1 MPSRARDVLIAH
13 FVLYGVSQSGKT
25 KKDFEKQ
32 WLTIAAI
39 KDAIWISRNF
49 LQLSK
54 LHAASQGHS
63 HQEQSSVPTRR
74 REPELHG
81 KGLGSDDQALRE
93 RQLGRSENAGDR
105 CWAPW
110 QDPGPRCLGVQPFC
124 LFFLSVLHTLKFFK
138 TASSQI
144 PNIPDYFEV
153 GYVDGVPILHYD
165 SKSRKAK
172 PKQDWMKKI
181 TADDPHY
188 WERLTQIGIG
198 GEQVYKVNIETAKER
213 FNQTGGV
220 HMFQRM
226 LGCEWDDETDEVVG
240 WRHYSYNGEDFISL
254 EVKTMRWIAAH
265 PQAFV
270 TKLKWDSY
278 ELWNLNQKHYF
289 TEICPS
295 DLKKHLTNGR
305 DFLMRTELPTV
316 SLLQK
321 TPSSPVTCH
330 ATGFYPSVAA
340 LFWRK
345 DGEELHEDA
354 ETGETLRNHDGTFQ
368 MTADLKAE
376 VTDEAEGRYECVFQ
390 LSGVADDIVVKL
402 ERRSIRSN
410 APIRGDRRSD

>member
-1 MPSRARDVLIAH
+1 MAKLNLCVL
-13 FVLYGVSQSGKT
+13 FV
-25 KKDFEKQ
+25 
-32 WLTIAAI
+32 AAAQI
-39 KDAIWISRNF
+39 
-49 LQLSK
+49 
-54 LHAASQGHS
+54 HS
-63 HQEQSSVPTRR
+63 VTP
-74 REPELHG
+74 
-81 KGLGSDDQALRE
+81 
-93 RQLGRSENAGDR
+93 
-105 CWAPW
+105 
-110 QDPGPRCLGVQPFC
+110 
-124 LFFLSVLHTLKFFK
+124 VLHTLKYFT

-144 PNIPDYFEV
+144 PNIPDYFDV
-153 GYVDGVPILHYD
+153 GYVDDVPISRYD
-165 SKSRKAK
+165 SKSRKTK
-172 PKQDWMKKI
+172 PKQDWMNKI

-188 WERLTQIGIG
+188 WERDTQISIAD
-198 GEQVYKVNIETAKER
+198 EQVNKVSIETAKER

-220 HMFQRM
+220 HMIQVMF
-226 LGCEWDDETDEVVG
+226 GCEWDDETDEVDG
-240 WRHYSYNGEDFISL
+240 WRHYSYDGEAFISL

-270 TKLKWDSY
+270 TKLKWDRN
-278 ELWNLNQKHYF
+278 ELLNLNQKHYY

-295 DLKKHLTNGR
+295 YLKKYLTNGR

-330 ATGFYPSVAA
+330 ATGFYPSAAA

-410 APIRGDRRSD
+410 ARIREEEKRKMALAVAVPLAVLALAAAAVAVLVKLYKSRRAKYDPASVDADSEPASEPAAPTPASE